1 MNLQQKIGQL
11 FVLGFRGDHINK
23 SHPIARDI
31 SDLNLGGVVLFDR
44 LLARSQS
51 DNNIVSPDQL
61 KTLITSLQSLAET
74 PLLICIDQEGGMVCR
89 LKKVKGFSP
98 TRSAKELGTI
108 NDLGKTL
115 DQSQITARMLTD
127 SGINC
132 NFAPVVDVNVY
143 QQNPIIGK
151 LGRSFSSDPQK
162 VIAHAAAW
170 IEGHNLSSVV
180 SCLKHFPGHGSSRR
194 DSHLG
199 FVDITAT
206 WEESELQPFQE
217 LINKGCCDIIMTGHL
232 FHSGLD
238 QQYPAT
244 LSSSIINTLLRERL
258 GFQGMVITDD
268 LQMKAITNRYGVEQ
282 AACLALAAGV
292 DMIVIGNN
300 LEYDKDILP
309 KCIKRVTEACDRGT
323 IRKQRIDEA
332 YERVQKLK
340 QKTVPKEDGDQNKPN
355 P

>member
-11 FVLGFRGDHINK
+11 FVLGFRGDHIDK

-51 DNNIVSPDQL
+51 DNNIISPDQL
-61 KTLITSLQSLAET
+61 KTLITSLKSLAET
-74 PLLICIDQEGGMVCR
+74 PLLICIDQEGGLVCR
-89 LKKVKGFSP
+89 LKKEKGFSP
-98 TRSAKELGTI
+98 TCSAKDLGTI

-115 DQSQITARMLTD
+115 DQSQLTARMLANT
-127 SGINC
+127 GINC

-143 QQNPIIGK
+143 PQNPIIGK
-151 LGRSFSSDPQK
+151 LGRSFSSHPQK
-162 VIAHAAAW
+162 VIDHAAAW
-170 IEGHNLSSVV
+170 IEGHYRSGVI
-180 SCLKHFPGHGSSRR
+180 SCLKHFPGHGSSRH

-206 WEESELQPFQE
+206 WEERELQPFQE
-217 LINKGCCDIIMTGHL
+217 LINQGCCDMIMTGHL

-238 QQYPAT
+238 GQYPAT
-244 LSSSIINTLLRERL
+244 LSPSIINTLLRARL
-258 GFQGMVITDD
+258 GFDGLVVSDD

-300 LEYDKDILP
+300 LEYDVDILP
-309 KCIKRVTEACDRGT
+309 KCIERVTEACSNGT
-323 IRKQRIDEA
+323 IRQQRIDEA
-332 YERVQKLK
+332 YERVQKIK
-340 QKTVPKEDGDQNKPN
+340 QKII
-355 P
+355 